1 MNNITLFKS
10 SVTQTKP
17 KSRNFINHKNPLITN
32 LHEKKE
38 VILVIGYNFIKIT
51 VSKKLKKMDNT
62 EIDIN
67 LNDFPDELVKLI
79 EGLLDDKNYS
89 LKHDA
94 RNTLVK
100 MGKRIVPQMHRLL
113 ASKNILLRKNAA
125 KVIELI
131 ADRRSIP
138 LLIDLLNDKESDIR
152 WIAAEGLIKIGRRS
166 ISPLLKSIRGG
177 KSSLFHNKGAH
188 QVLNSLLDENE
199 KVKFTTLLLSLN
211 DYHELGET
219 APVEASKVLKIR

>member
-1 MNNITLFKS
+1 
-10 SVTQTKP
+10 
-17 KSRNFINHKNPLITN
+17 
-32 LHEKKE
+32 
-38 VILVIGYNFIKIT
+38 
-51 VSKKLKKMDNT
+51 MDNI

-94 RNTLVK
+94 RNTLVT

-113 ASKNILLRKNAA
+113 ASKNVLLRKNAA

-138 LLIDLLNDKESDIR
+138 LLISLLNDKESDIR

-177 KSSLFHNKGAH
+177 KGSLFHNKGAH
-188 QVLNSLLDENE
+188 HVLNSLLDENE
-199 KVKFTTLLLSLN
+199 KIKFTSLLLSLN

-219 APVEASKVLKIR
+219 APVEAYKVLKIR